1 MFDQRATVA
10 IDYVANGLDT
20 LSKAGMAITGINQG
34 LELGKKVWR
43 EASQAAQ
50 TFTHAIES
58 IVKSSPRLHEM
69 TGIINALGDR
79 WTRFKRMV
87 ADAGVFDTVKGIFNA
102 ILVSADELFK
112 SGKAQG
118 AAKSVAQVISD
129 VMKDTADALLEI
141 GKQVFLLAQSVHD
154 WITGGPGGKGT
165 IGGAIKSGA
174 GWGVAGAIGGA
185 IGGTFI
191 GQPLLGAQLGGAG
204 LAAFGASSTG
214 QTASRWISGAVR
226 DTGDFLRGLDERTDQ
241 FTMAEPYLSAR
252 RAKKAEEAATA
263 VQKHPVVEAIELLQK
278 NLRAGVGG
286 ADLGVAGPSKT
297 WAEKMAEAWKSTS
310 QTDILASMSAAAG
323 PGLRVP
329 EAKGGDEKAT
339 FSEYYQSEMDKVAEI
354 HEAANAR
361 IAEGDAQASE
371 RDLARIQFMS
381 DSWARYYD
389 LLVAKASKW
398 KKAEDI
404 TIKGIVQMA
413 KYGAIEALRS
423 WLDAEGKKAGLRAL
437 EEAADAISAAA
448 SGNWHAAAGH
458 GLAALKWAAV
468 GTAAGVASGM
478 LAGSMN
484 KSEGGGSTSSA
495 PAESSDTATGSR
507 IVSGAT
513 GITTQTLNITNNF
526 VFNDMVI
533 GGEAGMRELV
543 YTWIV
548 PALDEANQIRSTGAA

>member
-129 VMKDTADALLEI
+129 VMKDTAVALLAI
-141 GKQVFLLAQSVHD
+141 GKQVYLFAKDVHD
-154 WITGGPGGKGT
+154 WITGGPGGSGSVKGAVGSAAGWGVGGAVGGAAIGT
-165 IGGAIKSGA
+165 ALGNPLVGAKVGAGAGALFGSSAAGQAASRWIGGAIRN
-174 GWGVAGAIGGA
+174 VGGA
-185 IGGTFI
+185 LKGMD
-191 GQPLLGAQLGGAG
+191 A
-204 LAAFGASSTG
+204 
-214 QTASRWISGAVR
+214 W
-226 DTGDFLRGLDERTDQ
+226 TDQ
-241 FTMAEPYLSAR
+241 HVMAEPIYQAR
-252 RAKKAEEAATA
+252 QQQRAAAA
-263 VQKHPVVEAIELLQK
+263 QAPIDPVVAFFDELI
-278 NLRAGVGG
+278 RRISAGGGG
-286 ADLGVAGPSKT
+286 AELGETGGGAWQLGPTRGPSYGMP
-297 WAEKMAEAWKSTS
+297 E
-310 QTDILASMSAAAG
+310 G
-323 PGLRVP
+323 PSRYG
-329 EAKGGDEKAT
+329 AKGGDEKAT

-354 HEAANAR
+354 REAADAR
-361 IAEGDAQASE
+361 MAELDAQASE